1 MKKVLGLVLM
11 LAVMLSPMSAFAS
24 DSYSDAVGAKLQ
36 SGLTNTLL
44 GWTKVFSVPHAYQ
57 QEKKNP
63 WAGAGKG
70 VVDAIH
76 STVAGAFNLITFPI
90 PAEMTLPDGGVQL

>member
-1 MKKVLGLVLM
+1 MKKVLGLVLA
-11 LAVMLSPMSAFAS
+11 LVVMLTPVSVFAS
-24 DSYSDAVGAKLQ
+24 DSYSDAVGSKLQ

-57 QEKKNP
+57 QENKNP

-76 STVAGAFNLITFPI
+76 TTVAGAFNLLTFPI
-90 PAEMTLPDGGVQL
+90 PAEMTLPDGGVKL